1 MVTEFILPD
10 VGEGIVECEIVEW
23 LVKEGDVIAEDQPVA
38 DVQTDKA
45 LIQIPSKYNGTVHK
59 LHYAEGEVAKV
70 HAPLFSMVVEED
82 AADGVTTAPV
92 TENKADNTAAAA
104 TGNAP
109 VEFILP
115 DIGEG
120 VVECEL
126 VEWLVKEGDVIAE
139 DQPVA
144 DVQTDK
150 ALVQIPS
157 MYNGVVAKL
166 HYKEG
171 DIAKV
176 HAPLFS
182 ILVDGDSD
190 AVAALAPVAS
200 AAQASAP
207 AVAPVAAVVAPQ
219 VDSSKLSD
227 EERRRIRT
235 LASPA
240 VRRIARENDLDIA
253 SVAGTGK
260 QGRVLKEDVVNYLS
274 GAPVAAPAAAA
285 TTSATSTTATPVTT
299 AQPMVAGG
307 TRTESITGI
316 KAAMA
321 RQMMASV
328 QNIPHFTY
336 AEEIDMSALVA
347 MRQRLKPEFERMGTK
362 LSMMPFFIKAL
373 SLSLLDFEI
382 LNAQVNEA
390 GDTLTYFADHNIGM
404 AVDTPK
410 GLFVPNIKQVQNKSL
425 FEISEAVN
433 ELATLGRAGR
443 LGPDHLKGGTITI
456 SNIGA
461 IGGTVTTPIIN
472 RPEVAIV
479 GLGRL
484 QTLPRFDASGQVVAK
499 QILNA
504 SWSGDHRVI
513 DGGIIARFCNQWKL
527 YLENPEMMLA
537 RLR

>member
-23 LVKEGDVIAEDQPVA
+23 LVKEGDVIVEDQPVA

-45 LIQIPSKYNGTVHK
+45 LIQIPSKFNGTVHK
-59 LHYAEGEVAKV
+59 LHYAQGALARV
-70 HAPLFSMVVEED
+70 HEPLFSMVVEAEVSSP
-82 AADGVTTAPV
+82 AAEAVSAPV
-92 TENKADNTAAAA
+92 VASQPATSAAISTA
-104 TGNAP
+104 AP

-120 VVECEL
+120 IVECEL
-126 VEWLVKEGDVIAE
+126 VEWLVKEGDTIEE

-157 MYNGVVAKL
+157 MYKGVIAKL

-171 DIAKV
+171 DIAQV

-182 ILVDGDSD
+182 MLVAGSTAAPATAAS
-190 AVAALAPVAS
+190 AVAAPVT
-200 AAQASAP
+200 
-207 AVAPVAAVVAPQ
+207 AAVDTSNMS
-219 VDSSKLSD
+219 DSEK
-227 EERRRIRT
+227 RRIRT

-240 VRRIARENDLDIA
+240 VRRIARDNELDIA
-253 SVAGTGK
+253 AVAGSGK
-260 QGRVLKEDVVNYLS
+260 QGRVLKEDVMNHLS
-274 GAPVAAPAAAA
+274 GAHPEVVSAPLAP
-285 TTSATSTTATPVTT
+285 S
-299 AQPMVAGG
+299 AQPEASTASKTTVVAPTVMVAGS
-307 TRTESITGI
+307 TRVEPITGI

-336 AEEIDMSALVA
+336 AEEIDLSALVA
-347 MRQRLKPEFERMGTK
+347 MRNRLKPEFERMGTK
-362 LSMMPFFIKAL
+362 LTMMPFFIKAL
-373 SLSLLDFEI
+373 SLSLLDFEV
-382 LNAQVNEA
+382 LNAHMNEA
-390 GDTLTYFADHNIGM
+390 GDAIIYFADHNIGI
-404 AVDTPK
+404 AVDTPR
-410 GLFVPNIKQVQNKSL
+410 GLFVPNVKQVQNLSL
-425 FEISEAVN
+425 FEISQQVN
-433 ELATLGRAGR
+433 ELASLGRAGR

-479 GLGRL
+479 GLGRM
-484 QTLPRFDASGQVVAK
+484 QTLPRFDSNGQVIAK
-499 QILNA
+499 QIMNA

-513 DGGIIARFCNQWKL
+513 DGGIIARFCNLWKQ
-527 YLENPEMMLA
+527 YLEQPELMLT
-537 RLR
+537 RMR

>member
-23 LVKEGDVIAEDQPVA
+23 LVKEGDVITEDQPVA

-45 LIQIPSKYNGTVHK
+45 LIQIPSKFNGTVHK
-59 LHYAEGEVAKV
+59 LHYAQGEIAKV
-70 HAPLFSMVVEED
+70 HAPLFSMVVDSDSTDEAP
-82 AADGVTTAPV
+82 AAVAEAPAAPAPV
-92 TENKADNTAAAA
+92 A
-104 TGNAP
+104 GNAP

-166 HYKEG
+166 HYKVGE
-171 DIAKV
+171 IAKV

-182 ILVDGDSD
+182 MMVEGMGE
-190 AVAALAPVAS
+190 
-200 AAQASAP
+200 SAP
-207 AVAPVAAVVAPQ
+207 LAVAPAASTTPAASTAHAVVTDTHAM
-219 VDSSKLSD
+219 SD

-253 SVAGTGK
+253 TVQGSGK
-260 QGRVLKEDVVNYLS
+260 QGRVLKEDVVNHLAGTSVTVDTPISPITAPAQSVPVPMTS
-274 GAPVAAPAAAA
+274 GA
-285 TTSATSTTATPVTT
+285 
-299 AQPMVAGG
+299 
-307 TRTESITGI
+307 TRSEPITGI

-390 GDTLTYFADHNIGM
+390 GDTITYCADHNIGM

-410 GLFVPNIKQVQNKSL
+410 GLFVPNIKQVQNMSL
-425 FEISEAVN
+425 FDISEAVN
-433 ELATLGRAGR
+433 ELAALGRAGR

-484 QTLPRFDASGQVVAK
+484 QTLPRFDAEGQVVAK

-513 DGGIIARFCNQWKL
+513 DGGIIARFCNQWKQ
-527 YLENPEMMLA
+527 YLENPEMMLT

>member
-23 LVKEGDVIAEDQPVA
+23 LVKEGDVITEDQPVA

-45 LIQIPSKYNGTVHK
+45 LIQIPSKFNGTVHK
-59 LHYAEGEVAKV
+59 LHYAQGEVAKV
-70 HAPLFSMVVEED
+70 HAPLFSMVVESED
-82 AADGVTTAPV
+82 APAAPV
-92 TENKADNTAAAA
+92 TAAPTPVAAAPA
-104 TGNAP
+104 MGNAP

-182 ILVDGDSD
+182 ILVEGMGDS
-190 AVAALAPVAS
+190 APVAV
-200 AAQASAP
+200 APTTASAVNTP
-207 AVAPVAAVVAPQ
+207 VSVASDAHA
-219 VDSSKLSD
+219 LSD

-253 SVAGTGK
+253 SVAGSGK
-260 QGRVLKEDVVNYLS
+260 QGRVLKEDVVNHLS
-274 GAPVAAPAAAA
+274 GAPASVVAPAKQAAA
-285 TTSATSTTATPVTT
+285 SVKPMAASVPMAAGATRS
-299 AQPMVAGG
+299 
-307 TRTESITGI
+307 ESITGI

-321 RQMMASV
+321 RQMLASV

-390 GDTLTYFADHNIGM
+390 GDTITYFADHNIGM

-410 GLFVPNIKQVQNKSL
+410 GLFVPNIKQVQNMSL
-425 FEISEAVN
+425 FDISEAVN

-484 QTLPRFDASGQVVAK
+484 QTLPRFDAAGQVVAK

-513 DGGIIARFCNQWKL
+513 DGGIIARFCNQWKQ
-527 YLENPEMMLA
+527 YLENPEIMLT